1 MRNLIDHLSLIPEF
15 RRENRNL
22 KHKLLDILMISIC
35 SVFYGMEDF
44 EEIAFF
50 GEEKED
56 FLRTFLSL
64 ENGIPSHD
72 TFRRVFQLLDS
83 KVFNEKFRDW
93 VSESIGHLGLK
104 YELVNLD
111 GKTLCGA
118 KSGLHLESA
127 FAGELGLS
135 LAQLQVETKENE
147 ITAIPNLLE
156 MLHLEGCI
164 VTIDAMGTQKDIA
177 EKIIEKGGD
186 YFLALKG
193 NQAELLEQVG
203 LEFKLEKPCDT
214 HKEVLIGAKNEVIS
228 YETTVS
234 HLLKW
239 IENKGQWV
247 ALESVVKVVSKSE
260 GRGESTRYYIS
271 SVKGIKAKKAFEIS
285 RGHWAIEN
293 KLHWQLDVLL
303 REDSKRNRKDNSAT
317 NLAILR
323 KILLNAAYLAEDKKL
338 SKKKILKKMI
348 LNQEYLLKMLFL
360 II

>member
-1 MRNLIDHLSLIPEF
+1 
-15 RRENRNL
+15 
-22 KHKLLDILMISIC
+22 
-35 SVFYGMEDF
+35 V
-44 EEIAFF
+44 
-50 GEEKED
+50 
-56 FLRTFLSL
+56 
-64 ENGIPSHD
+64 
-72 TFRRVFQLLDS
+72 
-83 KVFNEKFRDW
+83 
-93 VSESIGHLGLK
+93 
-104 YELVNLD
+104 
-111 GKTLCGA
+111 
-118 KSGLHLESA
+118 SA